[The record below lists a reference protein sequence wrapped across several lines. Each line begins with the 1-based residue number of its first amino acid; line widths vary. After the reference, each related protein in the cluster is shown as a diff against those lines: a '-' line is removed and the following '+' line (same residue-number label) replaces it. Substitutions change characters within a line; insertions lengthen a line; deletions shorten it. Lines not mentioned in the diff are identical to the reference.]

1 MYNKYIELSFE
12 LKLYKP
18 EFENIKINFLWILHL
33 YDSFYDQ
40 LKVQLLIKLVR
51 ISNLC
56 FFLKNNSRVISMR
69 LFSEFI
75 IEMLL
80 CK

>member
-18 EFENIKINFLWILHL
+18 EFANIKINFLWILHL

-56 FFLKNNSRVISMR
+56 FFFQNNSRVISMR